1 MQQIFA
7 TYGCCHPCF
16 ISGLEL
22 PAAARQ
28 VSSNSAAEKALMLVN
43 LDNPEDR
50 SVLDIQNMKKGH
62 KLRLMAAILET
73 CADQAQ

>member
-1 MQQIFA
+1 M
-7 TYGCCHPCF
+7 
-16 ISGLEL
+16 

-28 VSSNSAAEKALMLVN
+28 VSSSSGAEKALMLVN

-50 SVLDIQNMKKGH
+50 SLLDIHNMRKGH